1 MADNLHTDN
10 HGDMR
15 HCVSMETTPPAMPD
29 LHDGNDTGGDAKS
42 LRPWKYIL
50 PTAETMLHIHG

>member
-15 HCVSMETTPPAMPD
+15 HCVSMETTPPAMPE
-29 LHDGNDTGGDAKS
+29 S
-42 LRPWKYIL
+42 LRPWKL
-50 PTAETMLHIHG
+50 NDSGVHACTRGWK